1 MVGEEEEGG
10 GRTPCDNNDSRR
22 EAHGMLADLALLWQ
36 EGSGMEVTIN
46 MLLGGGGRLVRYSGW
61 RSTTSNT
68 AKVGND
74 VPHTSRSAV
83 IARLDVVVWR

>member
-1 MVGEEEEGG
+1 MVGEEEEEG

-46 MLLGGGGRLVRYSGW
+46 MLLGGGG
-61 RSTTSNT
+61 
-68 AKVGND
+68 
-74 VPHTSRSAV
+74 
-83 IARLDVVVWR
+83 VW